1 MSQQS
6 PTLGVCNSVYMFM
19 PASNLLTVRLPVLIF
34 TLVSAWLIYTSIG
47 PGKGITLALAIA
59 SVVMFAVT
67 WANATRLLGPSA
79 TLRFLV
85 IAVSFGWFAEQM
97 GSTDGWFF
105 GSYTYTEVLG
115 LRFVGV
121 PVVIP
126 MMWFVL
132 TYSCYVIS
140 NLIVWQSPVDETPGV
155 GNALFMSFLA
165 AMIVTAFDLGADPYL
180 VYVLKAWVMNKPD
193 GAWFGE
199 TVQGFFGWVFVSFV
213 ILCSFRF
220 STRKMAL
227 KAASAQFLPR
237 HATVPLGIYSAGLVF
252 QVFLGHPVEIKSIAP
267 FAMGIPLLCALAG
280 LQRWRNQLKAAQ

>member
-1 MSQQS
+1 
-6 PTLGVCNSVYMFM
+6 M
-19 PASNLLTVRLPVLIF
+19 PASNSLPVRITALVF
-34 TLVSAWLIYTSIG
+34 VLVSAALIYTSIG
-47 PGKGITLALAIA
+47 PGKGVTLALAIA

-67 WANATRLLGPSA
+67 WFNANKLLGASA
-79 TLRFLV
+79 TLRFLL

-140 NLIVWQSPVDETPGV
+140 NLIVWQSPVDSTPGW
-155 GNALFMSFLA
+155 GNLVFMSFLA

-180 VYVLKAWVMNKPD
+180 VYVLKAWIMNKPD

-213 ILCSFRF
+213 ILSAFRF
-220 STRKMAL
+220 STRKMDF
-227 KAASAQFLPR
+227 KAASAGFRPH
-237 HATVPLGIYSAGLVF
+237 HAAVPLGIYGSEMVF
-252 QVFLGHPVEIKSIAP
+252 QICLGYPVEIKSIAP

-280 LQRWRNQLKAAQ
+280 LHRWRLQLKAAA